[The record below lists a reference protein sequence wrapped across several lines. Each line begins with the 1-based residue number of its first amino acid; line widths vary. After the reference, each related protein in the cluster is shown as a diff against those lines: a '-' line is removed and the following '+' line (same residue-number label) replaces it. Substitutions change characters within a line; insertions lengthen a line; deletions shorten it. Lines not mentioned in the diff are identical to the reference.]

1 MTNKKKRGR
10 NDFSSDFNT
19 EEEDFILADLDNVHN
34 DQDLA
39 LVDLS
44 NFVDDEEVIN
54 TLLVNSTSDYKDEFE
69 HDNFPEDFVINDRN
83 NTNELLDF
91 NLFLIEPIEHDSLTQ
106 PEESISLDSQS
117 IIPIDHDEKEE
128 YFVTDS
134 FKDEE
139 FKIDI
144 PLNEGRKVEI
154 SKTLID
160 TLLSGIEISKSAG
173 FDFTGPREDQ
183 IISMVESGNYVEA
196 ASLSEA
202 MLLDGIFD
210 MRLVC
215 YFLYGYWL
223 DKGLVSLADVLNSL
237 NSIISKNTDVSSS
250 LTTLNN
256 IFEKSLYWLFRQL
269 SKTIQR
275 EEHKNTLL
283 WQNWQTNITE
293 NGVNN
298 ILKAGESLSV
308 VIGYQDYDNREDLI
322 ALWGKIEDCLLALH
336 DTGDM
341 EQSGVVDIPVNEVAY
356 KEESVVNI
364 KNNTSNSDECY
375 QQKHNN
381 QGELLASLVA
391 LRFDNDGFRKQ
402 LNCYENKEKKSRIIV
417 YASLCLG
424 ILSILL
430 LMGTGF
436 VILNLQSK
444 VAKLTELV
452 SILEDDL
459 SGLSEKNPDQ
469 AINDKELSAE
479 LLDQGLANVVESNQQ
494 PVKEFIIENGGLSN
508 ATEQKISEINKA
520 AIEENSLGASQS
532 IAKLSVNNGSVVA
545 QKSTLPTKSTSKKEV
560 HTISEKSNNL
570 SGVTGKV
577 ASTKEVI
584 EKTNDAM
591 GWVVNLTA
599 FNEQKEAKKKAA
611 YFAKKGITVKV
622 ISVPLRNKTWYQLQ
636 VTGFKNKKDA
646 ASYAEKI
653 KKSENLHAV
662 SLNNR

>member
-341 EQSGVVDIPVNEVAY
+341 EQSGVVDIPVNEVSY

-402 LNCYENKEKKSRIIV
+402 LNSYENKEKKSRIIV

-436 VILNLQSK
+436 VILNLQTK
-444 VAKLTELV
+444 VVKLTELV
-452 SILEDDL
+452 SILEDDV

-479 LLDQGLANVVESNQQ
+479 LLDKGLANVVESNQQ
-494 PVKEFIIENGGLSN
+494 PVKEYTIENGGLSN

-545 QKSTLPTKSTSKKEV
+545 KKSTLPTKSTSKKEV

>member
-1 MTNKKKRGR
+1 
-10 NDFSSDFNT
+10 
-19 EEEDFILADLDNVHN
+19 
-34 DQDLA
+34 
-39 LVDLS
+39 
-44 NFVDDEEVIN
+44 
-54 TLLVNSTSDYKDEFE
+54 
-69 HDNFPEDFVINDRN
+69 
-83 NTNELLDF
+83 
-91 NLFLIEPIEHDSLTQ
+91 
-106 PEESISLDSQS
+106 LDSQS

-341 EQSGVVDIPVNEVAY
+341 EQSGVVDIPVNEVSY

-436 VILNLQSK
+436 VILNLQTK
-444 VAKLTELV
+444 VVKLTELV
-452 SILEDDL
+452 SILEDDV

-494 PVKEFIIENGGLSN
+494 PVKEYTIENGGLSN

-545 QKSTLPTKSTSKKEV
+545 KKSTLPTKSTSKKEV

>member
-364 KNNTSNSDECY
+364 ENNTSNSDECY

-402 LNCYENKEKKSRIIV
+402 LNSYENKEKKSRIIV

-436 VILNLQSK
+436 VILNLQTK

-494 PVKEFIIENGGLSN
+494 PVKEFTIENGGLSN

>member
-341 EQSGVVDIPVNEVAY
+341 EQSGVVDIPVNEVSY

-402 LNCYENKEKKSRIIV
+402 LNSYENKEKKSRIIV

-436 VILNLQSK
+436 VILNLQTK
-444 VAKLTELV
+444 VVKLTELV
-452 SILEDDL
+452 SILEDDV

-494 PVKEFIIENGGLSN
+494 PVKESTIENGGLSN

-545 QKSTLPTKSTSKKEV
+545 KKSTLPTKSTSKKEV

>member
-341 EQSGVVDIPVNEVAY
+341 EQSGVVDIPVNEVSY

-402 LNCYENKEKKSRIIV
+402 LNSYENKEKKSRIIV

-436 VILNLQSK
+436 VILNLQTK
-444 VAKLTELV
+444 VVKLTELV
-452 SILEDDL
+452 SILEDDV

-494 PVKEFIIENGGLSN
+494 PVKEYTIENGGLSN

-545 QKSTLPTKSTSKKEV
+545 KKSTLPTKSTSKKEV

-611 YFAKKGITVKV
+611 YFARKGITVKV

>member
-341 EQSGVVDIPVNEVAY
+341 EQSGVVDIPVNEVSY

-402 LNCYENKEKKSRIIV
+402 LNSYENKEKKSRIIV

-436 VILNLQSK
+436 VILNLQTK
-444 VAKLTELV
+444 VVKLTELV
-452 SILEDDL
+452 SILEDDV
-459 SGLSEKNPDQ
+459 SRLSEKNPDQ

-494 PVKEFIIENGGLSN
+494 PVKEYTIENGGLSN

-520 AIEENSLGASQS
+520 AIEQNSLGASQS

-545 QKSTLPTKSTSKKEV
+545 KKSTLPTKSTSKKEV

>member
-1 MTNKKKRGR
+1 M
-10 NDFSSDFNT
+10 
-19 EEEDFILADLDNVHN
+19 DNVHN

-237 NSIISKNTDVSSS
+237 NSIISK
-250 LTTLNN
+250 
-256 IFEKSLYWLFRQL
+256 
-269 SKTIQR
+269 IQMF
-275 EEHKNTLL
+275 
-283 WQNWQTNITE
+283 Q
-293 NGVNN
+293 
-298 ILKAGESLSV
+298 
-308 VIGYQDYDNREDLI
+308 
-322 ALWGKIEDCLLALH
+322 
-336 DTGDM
+336 
-341 EQSGVVDIPVNEVAY
+341 
-356 KEESVVNI
+356 
-364 KNNTSNSDECY
+364 
-375 QQKHNN
+375 
-381 QGELLASLVA
+381 
-391 LRFDNDGFRKQ
+391 
-402 LNCYENKEKKSRIIV
+402 
-417 YASLCLG
+417 
-424 ILSILL
+424 
-430 LMGTGF
+430 
-436 VILNLQSK
+436 
-444 VAKLTELV
+444 
-452 SILEDDL
+452 
-459 SGLSEKNPDQ
+459 
-469 AINDKELSAE
+469 
-479 LLDQGLANVVESNQQ
+479 
-494 PVKEFIIENGGLSN
+494 
-508 ATEQKISEINKA
+508 
-520 AIEENSLGASQS
+520 
-532 IAKLSVNNGSVVA
+532 
-545 QKSTLPTKSTSKKEV
+545 V
-560 HTISEKSNNL
+560 H
-570 SGVTGKV
+570 
-577 ASTKEVI
+577 
-584 EKTNDAM
+584 
-591 GWVVNLTA
+591 
-599 FNEQKEAKKKAA
+599 
-611 YFAKKGITVKV
+611 
-622 ISVPLRNKTWYQLQ
+622 
-636 VTGFKNKKDA
+636 
-646 ASYAEKI
+646 
-653 KKSENLHAV
+653 
-662 SLNNR
+662 

>member
-54 TLLVNSTSDYKDEFE
+54 TLLVNSTSEYKDEFE

-341 EQSGVVDIPVNEVAY
+341 EQSGVVDIPVNEVSY

-402 LNCYENKEKKSRIIV
+402 LNSYENKEKKSRIIV

-436 VILNLQSK
+436 VILNLQTK
-444 VAKLTELV
+444 VVKLTELV
-452 SILEDDL
+452 SILEDDV
-459 SGLSEKNPDQ
+459 SRLSEKNPDQ

-494 PVKEFIIENGGLSN
+494 PVKEYTIENGGLSN

-545 QKSTLPTKSTSKKEV
+545 KKSTLPTKSTSKKEV

-611 YFAKKGITVKV
+611 YFARKGITVKV

>member
-336 DTGDM
+336 DTVDM

-402 LNCYENKEKKSRIIV
+402 LNSYENKEKKSRKIV

-436 VILNLQSK
+436 VILNLQTK

-452 SILEDDL
+452 SILEDDV

-494 PVKEFIIENGGLSN
+494 PVKESTIENGGLSN

-545 QKSTLPTKSTSKKEV
+545 KKSTLPTKSTSKKEV

-577 ASTKEVI
+577 ASTKEII

>member
-1 MTNKKKRGR
+1 
-10 NDFSSDFNT
+10 
-19 EEEDFILADLDNVHN
+19 
-34 DQDLA
+34 
-39 LVDLS
+39 
-44 NFVDDEEVIN
+44 
-54 TLLVNSTSDYKDEFE
+54 
-69 HDNFPEDFVINDRN
+69 
-83 NTNELLDF
+83 
-91 NLFLIEPIEHDSLTQ
+91 
-106 PEESISLDSQS
+106 
-117 IIPIDHDEKEE
+117 
-128 YFVTDS
+128 
-134 FKDEE
+134 
-139 FKIDI
+139 
-144 PLNEGRKVEI
+144 
-154 SKTLID
+154 
-160 TLLSGIEISKSAG
+160 LSGIEISKSAG

-402 LNCYENKEKKSRIIV
+402 LNSYENKEKKSRIIV

-436 VILNLQSK
+436 VILNLQTK
-444 VAKLTELV
+444 VVKLTELV
-452 SILEDDL
+452 SILEDDV

-494 PVKEFIIENGGLSN
+494 PVKEYTIENGGLSN

-545 QKSTLPTKSTSKKEV
+545 KKSTLPTKSTSKKEV

>member
-341 EQSGVVDIPVNEVAY
+341 EQSGVVDIPVNEVSY

-381 QGELLASLVA
+381 QVELLASLVA

-402 LNCYENKEKKSRIIV
+402 LNSYENKEKKSRIIV

-436 VILNLQSK
+436 VILNLQTK
-444 VAKLTELV
+444 VVKLTELV
-452 SILEDDL
+452 SILEDDV

-494 PVKEFIIENGGLSN
+494 PVKEYTIENGGLSN

-545 QKSTLPTKSTSKKEV
+545 KKSTLPTKSTSKKEV

>member
-223 DKGLVSLADVLNSL
+223 DKGLVSLADVLNYL

-341 EQSGVVDIPVNEVAY
+341 EQSGVVDIPVNEVSY

-402 LNCYENKEKKSRIIV
+402 LNSYENKEKKSRIIV

-436 VILNLQSK
+436 VILNLQTK
-444 VAKLTELV
+444 VVKLTELV
-452 SILEDDL
+452 SILEDDV

-494 PVKEFIIENGGLSN
+494 PVKEYTIENGGLSN

-545 QKSTLPTKSTSKKEV
+545 KKSTLPTKSTSKKEV

>member
-341 EQSGVVDIPVNEVAY
+341 EQSGVVDIPVNEVSY

-402 LNCYENKEKKSRIIV
+402 LNSYENKEKKSRIIV

-436 VILNLQSK
+436 VILNLQTK
-444 VAKLTELV
+444 VVKLTELV
-452 SILEDDL
+452 SILEDDV

-494 PVKEFIIENGGLSN
+494 PVKEYTIENGGLSN

-545 QKSTLPTKSTSKKEV
+545 KKSTLPTKSTSKKEV